1 MKYDFNFCRCFA
13 RMKYCETSE
22 KAFGAKIEQ
31 KNLIIV
37 MNSKRSLDKSSAVL
51 TSTAASRPVKYY
63 SGVKLK

>member
-1 MKYDFNFCRCFA
+1 
-13 RMKYCETSE
+13 
-22 KAFGAKIEQ
+22 
-31 KNLIIV
+31 